1 VNTIQKK
8 LKKPLAFVHASNSM
22 GIVVYSNKGF
32 SMARAGLILYG
43 MHPSLATRQRIFL
56 KPVMSVKSRITFIK
70 DVKKGQ
76 GISYGH
82 RFVTPRMMKIATIA
96 IGYSDG
102 YLRVF
107 SNKADVLI
115 HGKRCPVLGTVTM
128 DQIMVDVSRVQNVK
142 VGDEVCV
149 LGSQGKNE
157 ISADELA
164 RIAGTINYEI
174 TCCLGNRMS
183 RVETKNNV
191 SRAGFNRPR

>member
-1 VNTIQKK
+1 
-8 LKKPLAFVHASNSM
+8 LAFVHASNSM
-22 GIVVYSNKGF
+22 GIVVYANKGF

-43 MHPSLATRQRIFL
+43 MHPSPKTKPRIFL
-56 KPVMSVKSRITFIK
+56 KPVMSVKSRITF
-70 DVKKGQ
+70 VKAVDKGQ

-82 RFVTPRMMKIATIA
+82 RFVAPCKMKIATIA
-96 IGYSDG
+96 IGYNDG

-107 SNKADVLI
+107 SIKADVLI

-128 DQIMVDVSRVQNVK
+128 DQIMADVSHVQNVK
-142 VGDEVCV
+142 AGDEVCV

-183 RVETKNNV
+183 RIETK
-191 SRAGFNRPR
+191 SRRSTLRFQ